1 MNVFK
6 RISSFTG
13 AKLAKNSKRFLFV
26 YHFFA
31 INYENVCD
39 SRLFLT
45 FFQQTQPP
53 SYFLLPFSLFIHKKN
68 RKQISTSPIYN
79 KVQREKKRVKT
90 VIYHKRGS
98 KNATIMRFHNSFFRR
113 TFASSIRRKTNL
125 SSERQEKKRV
135 SE

>member
-1 MNVFK
+1 VDYFEYIFIFANYLFPEERFK

-13 AKLAKNSKRFLFV
+13 AKLAKNSKRFLFA

-45 FFQQTQPP
+45 FFQRAQLP
-53 SYFLLPFSLFIHKKN
+53 SYFLLPFSPIIHKKD

-79 KVQREKKRVKT
+79 KV
-90 VIYHKRGS
+90 
-98 KNATIMRFHNSFFRR
+98 
-113 TFASSIRRKTNL
+113 
-125 SSERQEKKRV
+125 
-135 SE
+135 

>member
-1 MNVFK
+1 MLGGVAWAQACPVVRMMILISIHNRDRIKRFILLTVLVDYFEYIFIFANYLFPEERFK

-13 AKLAKNSKRFLFV
+13 AKLVKNSKRFHFA

-45 FFQQTQPP
+45 FFQRAQLP
-53 SYFLLPFSLFIHKKN
+53 SYFLLPFSPFIHKKD

-79 KVQREKKRVKT
+79 KV
-90 VIYHKRGS
+90 
-98 KNATIMRFHNSFFRR
+98 
-113 TFASSIRRKTNL
+113 
-125 SSERQEKKRV
+125 
-135 SE
+135 